1 MIAKIELPIGAE
13 TKQESYNELEHAMTT
28 SETTKPNEQSQDNAI
43 TTSDHAE
50 TQRQL
55 IRNRKLN
62 SNQMMRA
69 FKTKNKHDH
78 NKHLGQF
85 SWTHERRSHQH
96 QMQERLRI
104 THGQHHRKD
113 ADVFAEILREALHIQ
128 PQPATTTMTPIKTQE
143 LHDAIHQFKKGKH
156 QTREVSPQK

>member
-1 MIAKIELPIGAE
+1 MKRPNQ
-13 TKQESYNELEHAMTT
+13 TSNPKTT
-28 SETTKPNEQSQDNAI
+28 QSRPAI
-43 TTSDHAE
+43 TPKHKDNSYAIVIRRRLMTDKQRHA
-50 TQRQL
+50 QQ
-55 IRNRKLN
+55 N

-85 SWTHERRSHQH
+85 SWTQERRSHQH

-104 THGQHHRKD
+104 THGQHHRQD

-128 PQPATTTMTPIKTQE
+128 PQPATTTMTPITMQE
-143 LHDAIHQFKKGKH
+143 PHDAVHQLKKSKH